1 MRGDPTDVDKE
12 FFKVEVSEYAKHR
25 NRLWVN
31 LYKSYTLVLLKCTK
45 IARMQLEGLQ
55 YWEATNDSYDAT
67 KLLNIIKSLLH
78 QATDQ
83 KYRPLPLYKSIKSVY
98 CLYQGLMITNTQ
110 LFDNLKAGVEVVD

>member
-1 MRGDPTDVDKE
+1 
-12 FFKVEVSEYAKHR
+12 
-25 NRLWVN
+25 
-31 LYKSYTLVLLKCTK
+31 
-45 IARMQLEGLQ
+45 MQLEGLPD
-55 YWEATNDSYDAT
+55 WEATNDSSYAT